1 MGSVF
6 AALTAQYIGGIENVV
21 MVSPSHVP
29 FEGTTKDKK
38 NMTGHSVAAWRGRDI
53 PFVKPDF
60 GKVKMSK
67 YYRHSAAKYKVMGMW
82 TAFYD
87 AYRDKTAEKEAFLP
101 LEKTDARI
109 LLIAGGAD
117 EAWPA
122 EYSVNAIRTYLE
134 NKYYEKEVRAIVYP
148 NVSHLTGMML

>member
-60 GKVKMSK
+60 GK
-67 YYRHSAAKYKVMGMW
+67 YKVMGMW
-82 TAFYD
+82 IAFYD
-87 AYRDKTAEKEAFLP
+87 AYRDKTAEKEIIGWLQ
-101 LEKTDARI
+101 L
-109 LLIAGGAD
+109 
-117 EAWPA
+117 
-122 EYSVNAIRTYLE
+122 
-134 NKYYEKEVRAIVYP
+134 
-148 NVSHLTGMML
+148 